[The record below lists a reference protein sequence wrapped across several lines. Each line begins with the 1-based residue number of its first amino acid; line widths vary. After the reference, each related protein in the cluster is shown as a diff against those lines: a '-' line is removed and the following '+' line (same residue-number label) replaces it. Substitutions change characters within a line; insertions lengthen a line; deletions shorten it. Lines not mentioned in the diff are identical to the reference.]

1 MAVGEGLARRRD
13 DTVFDMGFHK
23 GEDTDF
29 YLAKGFK
36 VVSLEAD
43 PKLYAAGCDRFA
55 AAIAEGR
62 LTIVNKALVA
72 PSYGQSEITFYQS
85 TNSVWGTVD
94 PLWADRNTRLGAS
107 SVAIT
112 VKTTSMGD
120 LLAEFGVPY
129 FVKLDIEGMDMVGL
143 EGLSAAEARPA
154 YVSIESEKDSF
165 KALRREF
172 AVLRELGYDRFKI
185 VPQSK
190 VPGQQRPRPVRH
202 GADIDYSFPEGA
214 SGLFGEEAPGAWV
227 SAEAAIEAY
236 KDIFFRYALVGDDPI
251 APRWAKSLAWR
262 MGWRADWYDTHAK
275 LAGMS

>member
-1 MAVGEGLARRRD
+1 LARRRD

-29 YLAKGFK
+29 YLAKGYR

-43 PKLYAAGCDRFA
+43 PKLHAAGCERFA
-55 AAIAEGR
+55 DAIAQGR

-72 PSYGQSEITFYQS
+72 PSYVGGEITFYQS
-85 TNSVWGTVD
+85 TISVWGTVD
-94 PLWADRNTRLGAS
+94 PLWAERNTRLGAS

-112 VKTTSMGD
+112 VKTTTMPQ
-120 LLAEFGVPY
+120 LLAEFGVPF
-129 FVKLDIEGMDMVGL
+129 FVKLDIEGMDLVGL
-143 EGLSAAEARPA
+143 EGLAGASARPA

-165 KALRREF
+165 KALRKEF
-172 AVLRELGYDRFKI
+172 MVLRDLGYDRFKI

-190 VPGQQRPRPVRH
+190 VPGQQRPRPAKH
-202 GADIDYSFPEGA
+202 GGDIDYTFPEGA
-214 SGLFGEEAPGAWV
+214 SGLFGEEAPGAWM

-251 APRWAKSLAWR
+251 APRWARSLAWR
-262 MGWRADWYDTHAK
+262 LGWRADWYDTHAK
-275 LAGMS
+275 LAGEA

>member
-13 DTVFDMGFHK
+13 DTVFDMGFHR
-23 GEDTDF
+23 GEDTEF
-29 YLAKGFK
+29 YLAKGFR

-43 PKLYAAGCDRFA
+43 PKLWEAGQQRFA

-62 LTIVNKALVA
+62 LNLVNKALVDSSQPA
-72 PSYGQSEITFYQS
+72 EITFYQS
-85 TNSVWGTVD
+85 SNSVWGTVD
-94 PLWADRNTRLGAS
+94 PLWAERNRRLGAE

-112 VKTTSMGD
+112 VKTTTMGA

-129 FVKLDIEGMDMVGL
+129 FVKLDIEGMDLIGL
-143 EGLSAAEARPA
+143 EGLGDADARPA

-165 KALRREF
+165 KTLRREF
-172 AVLRELGYDRFKI
+172 AVLTALGYDRFKV

-190 VPGQQRPRPVRH
+190 VPAQRCPRPPRH
-202 GADIDYSFPEGA
+202 GADIDHRFVEGA
-214 SGLFGEEAPGAWV
+214 SGLFGEEAPGEWL
-227 SAEAAIEAY
+227 SAEAAIEVY

-275 LAGMS
+275 LAGEA